1 MNTTAMESR
10 TFDLSVPVSRL
21 MIVTWTVFGVIEIAG
36 GYFSTL
42 RGDGVFGGVQFA
54 FGLIFLL
61 FVALTQRVHRYVVTF
76 HDAHLEIDGSLYRKR
91 TIPWETI
98 SEVQVQLMKVE
109 IGLKEGKRVKWNFN
123 LSYVDN
129 QIVKPQ
135 IIETLN
141 EFAAAKGI
149 PVRDSRS

>member
-1 MNTTAMESR
+1 
-10 TFDLSVPVSRL
+10 
-21 MIVTWTVFGVIEIAG
+21 MIVTWTVLGVIEIAG

-42 RGDGVFGGVQFA
+42 RGDDVFGGVQFA

-61 FVALTQRVHRYVVTF
+61 FVALTPRVHRYVVTF

-98 SEVQVQLMKVE
+98 SEIQVQLMRVE
-109 IGLKEGKRVKWNFN
+109 IGLKDGKRMKWRFN
-123 LSYVDN
+123 LSYMDN

-135 IIETLN
+135 IITALK
-141 EFAAAKGI
+141 EFAAARGI
-149 PVRDSRS
+149 AIQDNSG

>member
-1 MNTTAMESR
+1 MDSR

-21 MIVTWTVFGVIEIAG
+21 MIVTWTVFGIIEIAN

-42 RGDGVFGGVQFA
+42 RGDDVFGGVQFA

-61 FVALTQRVHRYVVTF
+61 FVALTPRVHRYVVTF
-76 HDAHLEIDGSLYRKR
+76 HDAHLVIDGRLYMKR

-98 SEVQVQLMKVE
+98 SEIQVQLMKVE
-109 IGLKEGKRVKWNFN
+109 IGLKEGKRVKWRFN

-135 IIETLN
+135 IITALK